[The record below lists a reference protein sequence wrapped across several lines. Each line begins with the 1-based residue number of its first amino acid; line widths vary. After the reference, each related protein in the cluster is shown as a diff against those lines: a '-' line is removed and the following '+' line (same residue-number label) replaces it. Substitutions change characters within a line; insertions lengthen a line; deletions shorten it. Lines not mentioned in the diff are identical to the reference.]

1 MMTAAANS
9 AGQQKHPSN
18 NHEHPEGSKEAMHQ
32 YRADKEA
39 ETNNLTIIAKK
50 QTRVLKP
57 KRSHQK

>member
-32 YRADKEA
+32 HKADKDAEA
-39 ETNNLTIIAKK
+39 NSLTIIAKE
-50 QTRVLKP
+50 QARVLKP